1 MALTVMRP
9 GLLTT
14 VQDLGRPAYQ
24 QHGVVSGGVMD
35 EGAARVANLLVG
47 NDEEMAVLELTMA
60 GAELRT
66 DEDIVIAICGGDMV
80 VVADGESV
88 PLWRPVLWREG
99 SVLSFLTRRSG
110 CRAYLAVSG
119 GIDVPLVMGSRSTY
133 LRAGIGG
140 LDGRALRKGDKL
152 SMLLSAPGSKQAQVM
167 HMLRGQGGTSP
178 WHAGHFATMHTPMH
192 VIRIMPG
199 THLDRLSEEGKR
211 ALLQMAFQVGVR
223 SDRMGY
229 RLEGA
234 ALRLNTKDELLS
246 EAVAAG
252 TIQVPGDEQ
261 PIVLLADRQTTG
273 GYPRVAQVAAVDLPI
288 FAGLKPGD
296 EVRFQ
301 LITHQEAERL
311 LLQRER
317 DIDVLKAGIAL
328 KMKKA
333 RAVSAPT

>member
-24 QHGVVSGGVMD
+24 QYGMVVGGVMD

-47 NDEEMAVLELTMA
+47 NDEGMAVLELTMA

-66 DEDIVIAICGGDMV
+66 DEDIVISICGGDMEV
-80 VVADGESV
+80 EADGTPV

-99 SVLSFLTRRSG
+99 SALSFLTCRSG

-119 GIDVPLVMGSRSTY
+119 GIDVRLVMGSRSTY

-140 LDGRALRKGDKL
+140 LEGRALRTGDKL
-152 SMLLSAPGSKQAQVM
+152 SVFPSAPGSMQAQVKE
-167 HMLRGQGGTSP
+167 MLLHEQGGTMP
-178 WHAGHFATMHTPMH
+178 WHAGHFATMHTPMPI
-192 VIRIMPG
+192 IRIMPG
-199 THLDRLSEEGKR
+199 THLDRLSEEGKH
-211 ALLQMAFQVGVR
+211 ALLQTAFRVGVR

-234 ALRLNTKDELLS
+234 TLQLDTKEELLS

-252 TIQVPGDEQ
+252 TIQVPGDGQ

-301 LITHQEAERL
+301 LIMHQEAERL
-311 LLQRER
+311 LLDRER
-317 DIDVLKAGIAL
+317 DMDILRAGISL
-328 KMKKA
+328 KMKKQGQ
-333 RAVSAPT
+333 